1 MDENV
6 PTRSCTFLSAPGLE
20 RQACLKKTRVKSE
33 LLTDPNKLLMFEQG
47 TRGGICQAIHRYA
60 TATNKYM
67 ENYNKDNI
75 IIPAIF
81 TRQQSIRMGDV

>member
-1 MDENV
+1 M
-6 PTRSCTFLSAPGLE
+6 
-20 RQACLKKTRVKSE
+20 
-33 LLTDPNKLLMFEQG
+33 LLMFEQG

-60 TATNKYM
+60 TANNKYM

-75 IIPAIF
+75 MPTIYTIF

>member
-1 MDENV
+1 MHENV
-6 PTRSCTFLSAPGLE
+6 PTRSCTFFSAPGLE

-33 LLTDPNKLLMFEQG
+33 LLTDPNMLLMFEQG

-60 TATNKYM
+60 TANNKYM

-81 TRQQSIRMGDV
+81 TRQQSIPRGDV